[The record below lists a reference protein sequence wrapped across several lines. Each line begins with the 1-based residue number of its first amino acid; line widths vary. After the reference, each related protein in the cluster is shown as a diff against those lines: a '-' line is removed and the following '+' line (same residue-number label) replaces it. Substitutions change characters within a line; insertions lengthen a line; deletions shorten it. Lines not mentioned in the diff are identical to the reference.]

1 MNKDVI
7 IIGYSGHSYEIIE
20 SLMINDYHIKGYCEP
35 KEKNTNPFSIQ
46 YLGDEAQKNPKEF
59 IEGESFFI
67 AIGDNNKRHKIG
79 KYIIK
84 NNGELVNAIHP
95 SSSISK
101 GSKIGKGNFIGRNSS
116 LNYNSTLGDNVI
128 INTSS
133 VIEHDS
139 LIKNGVHIGPGAV
152 ICGGVIIKEQSFVG
166 ANSTIRENIIVG
178 KNVII
183 GAGSVVVSDIPD
195 NSIYFGNPAK
205 FRDEKR

>member
-1 MNKDVI
+1 MNKDII
-7 IIGYSGHSYEIIE
+7 IIGYSGHSYEVIE
-20 SLMINDYHIKGYCEP
+20 SLIIDNYHIKGYCEP
-35 KEKNTNPFSIQ
+35 KEKKTNPFSIE

-59 IEGESFFI
+59 IQGESFFI
-67 AIGDNNKRHKIG
+67 AIGDNNKRQKIS
-79 KYIIK
+79 KYII
-84 NNGELVNAIHP
+84 NNSGELVNAIHP

-116 LNYNSTLGDNVI
+116 LNYNSILGDNII

-139 LIKNGVHIGPGAV
+139 LIENGVHVGPGAI
-152 ICGGVIIKEQSFVG
+152 ICGGVHIKEQSFVG
-166 ANSTIRENIIVG
+166 ANSIIRENITIG

-183 GAGSVVVSDIPD
+183 GAGSVVLSDIPD

-205 FRDEKR
+205 LRNEQ